1 MGAQVRRVGE
11 GIVRSAVDNGPVAPS
26 SLSSPSPSGLGPGPR
41 PPVLVVDDDRDSR
54 TVTGAILVRA
64 GFVVVEAAGALAA
77 LEAAAET
84 RVACAVLDV
93 HLPDFSAFELCRRL
107 LHSHRWDATPVV
119 FVSARTPGPELRRR
133 MEALGFVYLERPFR
147 AAQLLAAVG
156 DALATG
162 AGLGAGQR
170 RRWQVL
176 AGAEEAVLA

>member
-1 MGAQVRRVGE
+1 MSYS
-11 GIVRSAVDNGPVAPS
+11 SA
-26 SLSSPSPSGLGPGPR
+26 SPSGLGPGQSI
-41 PPVLVVDDDRDSR
+41 LVVDDDRDSR
-54 TVTGAILVRA
+54 TVTGAILARA
-64 GFVVVEAAGALAA
+64 GFTVVEAAGGLPALKVAA
-77 LEAAAET
+77 GT

-107 LHSHRWDATPVV
+107 LHSHRWDRTPVV
-119 FVSARTPGPELRRR
+119 FVSARTPGAELRLR

-147 AAQLLAAVG
+147 AAHLLAAVG

-162 AGLGAGQR
+162 EGLGAGER